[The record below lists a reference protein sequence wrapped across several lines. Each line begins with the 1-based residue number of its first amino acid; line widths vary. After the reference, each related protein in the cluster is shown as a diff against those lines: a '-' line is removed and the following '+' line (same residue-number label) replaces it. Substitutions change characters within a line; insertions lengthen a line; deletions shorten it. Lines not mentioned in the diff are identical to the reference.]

1 MASADLLLHP
11 VRLRIVKAF
20 LGDRALTTSQLAAE
34 LNDVPAGSLYRHVA
48 LLTKGGILQVVAE
61 RRVRGTVERTYTLRM
76 AAAQILPGEAR
87 AMTFD
92 EHAQAFMAY
101 IAGLMGDFDRYLAS
115 RPADPIADGA
125 NYRVAAM
132 WLSDGE
138 FAEFLRD
145 LVLLVTPRLASPPA
159 PGRRRR
165 MMYNVFLPAPQGTG
179 DGEEVVMSDV
189 LGGPD
194 RPGPEDELGG
204 PDTGEHEDELG
215 GDRPGPEDELGGA
228 DRGEHE
234 DELGGDRPGPED
246 ELGGP
251 DPGR

>member
-20 LGDRALTTSQLAAE
+20 LGDRALTTGQLAAE
-34 LNDVPAGSLYRHVA
+34 LDDVPAGSLYRHVA
-48 LLTKGGILQVVAE
+48 LLTKAGLLQVVAE
-61 RRVRGTVERTYTLRM
+61 RRVRGTMERTYTLRI
-76 AAAQILPGEAR
+76 AAAQIQPGEAR
-87 AMTFD
+87 AMSFD
-92 EHAQAFMAY
+92 EHAQAFMAF

-138 FAEFLRD
+138 FAEFVRD
-145 LVLLVTPRLASPPA
+145 LVLLVTPRLASAPA

-165 MMYNVFLPAPQGTG
+165 FMYNVFLPAPQGTG
-179 DGEEVVMSDV
+179 HGEEVVMSDV

-194 RPGPEDELGG
+194 QPGPEDELGG
-204 PDTGEHEDELG
+204 PDAGAHEDELGGDAPGREDELG
-215 GDRPGPEDELGGA
+215 GDRPG
-228 DRGEHE
+228 RE
-234 DELGGDRPGPED
+234 DELGGDAPGRED

-251 DPGR
+251 DPAR